1 MTRDVALSVLIPAW
15 DEEQAIGS
23 VVRSSLASCHR
34 AGVATECL
42 VAVDPRTTDHTA
54 KAASQAGAR
63 LVEQRS
69 HGLTAAVLELAAS
82 ALGPI
87 CVVMD
92 GDGQH
97 DGEVVPSLA
106 EDVLTGEV
114 DLVLGGRDP
123 VALRRGFAKGLSGVV
138 RYLGARL
145 LGFLARTAL
154 WQDIPDPLTGMFACR
169 RADLLALSGQ
179 YRTAPPGG
187 YKLLIGLL
195 AIVPA
200 VRVQHLTVPFLPR
213 QGGNSKLGARVVVM
227 TIRQLVGLWFSHG
240 RSVRRERTRSR
251 KPAARV
257 ANTTSLK

>member
-23 VVRSSLASCHR
+23 VVRAALASCHR
-34 AGVATECL
+34 ADVATECL
-42 VAVDPRTTDHTA
+42 VAVDPRTRDRTA

-63 LVEQRS
+63 LIEQRS
-69 HGLTAAVLELAAS
+69 HGLTAAVLELAES

-97 DGEVVPSLA
+97 DGEFVPFLA
-106 EDVLTGEV
+106 EFLLTGEA

-123 VALRRGFAKGLSGVV
+123 VSLRRGFAKGLPGVV
-138 RYLGARL
+138 RYLGARI
-145 LGFLARTAL
+145 LGFVARTAL
-154 WQDIPDPLTGMFACR
+154 RQDIPDPLTGMFACR

-179 YRTAPPGG
+179 RHAAPPGG

-200 VRVQHLTVPFLPR
+200 VRVRHLTVPFLAR

-240 RSVRRERTRSR
+240 RSVRRERKNPR
-251 KPAARV
+251 KSPARV
-257 ANTTSLK
+257 GTSASLK